1 MAKAIIAVAFAMIIG
16 SLGSALFYLM
26 RDKGRSDK
34 TVRALSFRVGFS
46 VLLFLGLLV
55 AHSLGLI
62 QTSGF

>member
-26 RDKGRSDK
+26 RDKGKSGK

-55 AHSLGLI
+55 AHQLGWV
-62 QTSGF
+62 QTNSF